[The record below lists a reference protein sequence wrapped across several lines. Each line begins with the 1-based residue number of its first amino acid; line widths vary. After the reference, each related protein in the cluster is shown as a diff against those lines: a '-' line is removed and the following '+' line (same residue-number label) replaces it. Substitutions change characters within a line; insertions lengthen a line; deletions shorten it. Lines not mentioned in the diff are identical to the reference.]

1 MKKTTI
7 VEPLPWNGLNG
18 LYLKSDLRMEQEC
31 TLVIDHDWKKAEIK
45 LDKSDIR
52 KLVEE
57 LQAILNGKV
66 AHAKE
71 EQDNEYK
78 T

>member
-18 LYLKSDLRMEQEC
+18 LYLKSNLRMEPEC
-31 TLVIDHDWKKAEIK
+31 TIVIDHDWKKAEIK
-45 LDKSDIR
+45 LEQADIR

-57 LQAILNGKV
+57 LQAILNGKG
-66 AHAKE
+66 A
-71 EQDNEYK
+71 QDAE
-78 T
+78 

>member
-18 LYLKSDLRMEQEC
+18 LYLKSNPRMEPEC
-31 TLVIDHDWKKAEIK
+31 TLVIDHDWKKSEIK
-45 LDKSDIR
+45 LDQSDIQ

-57 LQAILNGKV
+57 LQAILNGKE
-66 AHAKE
+66 A
-71 EQDNEYK
+71 QDAE
-78 T
+78 